1 MEPVRAGVS
10 EPTTFSIV
18 DFIEQGFRDLDKAHE
33 GLDKYNASQ
42 SFLKPE
48 NFTEDMDLDPKDF
61 IFEAIAALDD
71 FNLHLSRAI
80 AFLHHCPPSAFEFYA
95 EVVSTMRS
103 NTSNIPD
110 YVDAQVAATEMLV
123 RATQLHKTPD
133 IHADELAEFADIH
146 HDPLLGTDEY
156 DELMYDFDKSL
167 ENFEGIL
174 FR

>member
-80 AFLHHCPPSAFEFYA
+80 AFLHTTVLLQHSS
-95 EVVSTMRS
+95 STPKSFLQCDRTLPIFRTTLM
-103 NTSNIPD
+103 
-110 YVDAQVAATEMLV
+110 
-123 RATQLHKTPD
+123 HK
-133 IHADELAEFADIH
+133 
-146 HDPLLGTDEY
+146 
-156 DELMYDFDKSL
+156 
-167 ENFEGIL
+167 
-174 FR
+174 